1 MREVKGAEEKK
12 TQIKESIWKNKVKRF
27 VKIYLKKGT
36 DLLGLALGIC
46 EGTSSLGK
54 FAGLVYKF

>member
-1 MREVKGAEEKK
+1 MKK
-12 TQIKESIWKNKVKRF
+12 FIKTYV
-27 VKIYLKKGT
+27 KKGT

-54 FAGLVYKF
+54 FAGSIYEC